1 MYLFAIAVVSFL
13 LAFVLTPLI
22 RNYARKR
29 GFVDVPD
36 ERRRHARPVPRT
48 GGIGIFAAYLAATA
62 LGQYLFSNVL
72 PAASLTMVLGVA
84 GAALIVFVTGLWD
97 DIRHISPSWK
107 LAGQFAAANVAF
119 VSGVQIHVVHNSSVD
134 LWISYPLT
142 VFWLIACSNAFNL
155 IDGMDGL
162 ASGVAFLS
170 TITILIAAL
179 TYENTGLAMLTVP
192 LAGALI
198 GFLRYNFAPATVFLG
213 DCGSLSIGFLLGCY
227 GVLWGHKS
235 ATLLGMTAPVM
246 ALAVPLVDT
255 SLAVIRRV
263 LRGQSVFKADRG
275 HIHHRLQDLGL
286 SVRTSTFV
294 IYGVGAAAA
303 FFSIIAHSNH
313 RHHALVVILFVFA
326 ISFGIRHLGYAEFDV
341 TRRLVTSGGL
351 QRIVGEQVK
360 VEAFRVQLAAVQS
373 LADGWQQ
380 ASSKAKEFGFAGMTL
395 RISGRTF
402 EHHPF
407 VEEPAVIHIPLAADD
422 YLEFYYIAA
431 EQPTPCLAFAEATR
445 LHFAGQLQPRL
456 VAQVPAAQPRVLEPV
471 GAEQIPA

>member
-1 MYLFAIAVVSFL
+1 MYLFSIAVVSFL
-13 LAFVLTPLI
+13 LAFVLTPFI

-29 GFVDVPD
+29 GFVDMPD

-48 GGIGIFAAYLAATA
+48 GGIGIFAAYLTATA
-62 LGQYLFSNVL
+62 LGQYLFSSVL
-72 PAASLTMVLGVA
+72 PPAALTLVLGVA
-84 GAALIVFVTGLWD
+84 GAALIVFATGLWD
-97 DIRHISPSWK
+97 DIRRISPSWK
-107 LAGQFAAANVAF
+107 LAGQFVAANVAF
-119 VSGVQIHVVHNSSVD
+119 VSGVQIHVVHNSTVD
-134 LWISYPLT
+134 PWISYPLT
-142 VFWLIACSNAFNL
+142 VLWLIACSNAFNL

-162 ASGVAFLS
+162 ASGVALLS
-170 TITILIAAL
+170 TITMLIAAL
-179 TYENTGLAMLTVP
+179 TYGNIGLAILTVP

-275 HIHHRLQDLGL
+275 HIHHRLLDLGL

-303 FFSIIAHSNH
+303 LFSIMAHSNH
-313 RHHALVVILFVFA
+313 RHNALVVILFVFA

-351 QRIVGEQVK
+351 QRIVAEQVK
-360 VEAFRVQLAAVQS
+360 IDAFRAELAAAQS
-373 LADGWQQ
+373 SSDGWRHV
-380 ASSKAKEFGFAGMTL
+380 SSNAKDFGFAGVTL
-395 RISGRTF
+395 RISGRIF

-407 VEEPAVIHIPLAADD
+407 VEEPSVIHIPLTAGD

-431 EQPTPCLAFAEATR
+431 EQPVPCLAFAEATR
-445 LHFAGQLQPRL
+445 QHFAGQLQPRL
-456 VAQVPAAQPRVLEPV
+456 VAQVPAALPDLAPPSAERV
-471 GAEQIPA
+471 PA